1 MTRKGYTKYNLFP
14 GVWQGT
20 IPDGATQARFNK
32 ELLVKACDAV
42 RATAGA
48 TELVEVSFET
58 ARVEDQ
64 FLLLLRARS
73 KKPES
78 PEFWGGL
85 VESARET
92 LDGGKPVI
100 FLRPDAMVEV
110 ESPKPAVRPDEREKP
125 KWEEVAK

>member
-20 IPDGATQARFNK
+20 IPDGATRAQFNK
-32 ELLVKACDAV
+32 DLLVKACDAV
-42 RATAGA
+42 RATAGT

-58 ARVEDQ
+58 VRVEDQ

-78 PEFWGGL
+78 PEFWERL
-85 VESARET
+85 VESVRKT
-92 LDGGKPVI
+92 LDAGKPVI
-100 FLRPDAMVEV
+100 FLKPDAMVEV
-110 ESPKPAVRPDEREKP
+110 EEPKPTVRL
-125 KWEEVAK
+125 EEAKR